1 MLDHI
6 NILGH
11 VIERI
16 MINDAY
22 DLEDCVRTKIILM
35 GSFQFT
41 KLVND
46 IDLIIVYEIS
56 DYIALKK
63 IKKIISNALYNTF
76 GLPVHYTTLSK
87 NEYIAMKHLHM
98 EKHQIIFD
106 YKKGL
111 FGT

>member
-22 DLEDCVRTKIILM
+22 DLEDCVRAKIILM

-46 IDLIIVYEIS
+46 IDLIIV
-56 DYIALKK
+56 
-63 IKKIISNALYNTF
+63 
-76 GLPVHYTTLSK
+76 YTTLSK